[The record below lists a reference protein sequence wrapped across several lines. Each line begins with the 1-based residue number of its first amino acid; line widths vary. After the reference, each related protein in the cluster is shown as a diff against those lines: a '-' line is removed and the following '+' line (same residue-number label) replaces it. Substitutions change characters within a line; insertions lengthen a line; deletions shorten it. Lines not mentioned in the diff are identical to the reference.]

1 MNHLVR
7 SSIATCFIAAI
18 CTIATTLGG
27 AIAAED
33 FPHHTIKI
41 VVPVPPGPLLDVVPR
56 IVADKLS
63 AKWNVPV
70 IIENRPGAA
79 QNLGAEAV
87 ARSDP
92 DGYTLLASPPGPL
105 VVSGHLR
112 SQLNFDPDAF
122 VPVSLMVKLPTVLVV
137 NPKVPASNL
146 QELLA
151 YARVNPGKLTFGSPG
166 TGSTPHLA
174 TEQLMKAAG
183 IRLVHVPYQG
193 MAPAMN
199 DLIGGHIDMMID
211 LYGNVAGSIKES
223 KLKLLAVTT
232 PARLPQE
239 PAVPT
244 ISEALPGFAHVEWFA
259 IVAPPKTPDAI
270 AAKLSIAIAEILA
283 LPDVAKRLDDL
294 AAVPVGGTPDQAAT
308 FIKAEDAR
316 WKELIDT
323 TGLKIN

>member
-1 MNHLVR
+1 MNRLVR
-7 SSIATCFIAAI
+7 SSIATGLIAAM
-18 CTIATTLGG
+18 CTIATTLKG

-33 FPHHTIKI
+33 FPHRTIKI

-56 IVADKLS
+56 IVAEKLS
-63 AKWNVPV
+63 AKWGVAV

-112 SQLNFDPDAF
+112 SKLNFDPDAF
-122 VPVSLMVKLPTVLVV
+122 VPVSLMVKLPTVLVI

-151 YARVNPGKLTFGSPG
+151 YAKANPGKLTFGSPG

-211 LYGNVAGSIKES
+211 LYGNVAGSIKEG
-223 KLKLLAVTT
+223 KLRLLAVTA
-232 PARLPQE
+232 PARLQQE

-244 ISEALPGFAHVEWFA
+244 ISEAVPGFAHAEWFA
-259 IVAPPKTPDAI
+259 IVAPPKTPGDI
-270 AAKLSIAIAEILA
+270 AAKLSAAIAEVLA
-283 LPDVAKRLDDL
+283 LPDVAGRMADL
-294 AAVPVGGTPDQAAT
+294 AAVPVGSTPDEAAA
-308 FIKAEDAR
+308 FIKTESAR
-316 WKELIDT
+316 WRELIDT

>member
-1 MNHLVR
+1 MSHLVR
-7 SSIATCFIAAI
+7 SSIATCLVAVM

-41 VVPVPPGPLLDVVPR
+41 IVPVPPGPLLDVVPR

-112 SQLNFDPDAF
+112 THLNFDPNAF
-122 VPVSLMVKLPTVLVV
+122 VPVSLMVKLPTVLVI

-146 QELLA
+146 GELLA
-151 YARVNPGKLTFGSPG
+151 YARANPGKLTFGSPG
-166 TGSTPHLA
+166 IGSTPHLA

-199 DLIGGHIDMMID
+199 DLMGGHIDMMID
-211 LYGNVAGSIKES
+211 LYGNVAGSIKEG
-223 KLKLLAVTT
+223 KLRLLAVTT
-232 PARLPQE
+232 PERLPQE

-244 ISEALPGFAHVEWFA
+244 ISEVVPGFAHVEWFVM
-259 IVAPPKTPDAI
+259 VAPPKTPDAI
-270 AAKLSIAIAEILA
+270 AAKLSAAIAEILA
-283 LPDVAKRLDDL
+283 LPDVARRLADL
-294 AAVPVGGTPDQAAT
+294 AAIPVGGTPDEAAS
-308 FIKAEDAR
+308 FIKAENTR
-316 WKELIDT
+316 WKQLIDT
-323 TGLKIN
+323 TGLKID

>member
-7 SSIATCFIAAI
+7 PSIETCIVAAVFTIAA
-18 CTIATTLGG
+18 ALGG
-27 AIAAED
+27 AAAED
-33 FPHHTIKI
+33 FPHRTIKI

-63 AKWNVPV
+63 AKWSVPV

-105 VVSGHLR
+105 AVSGHLR
-112 SQLNFDPDAF
+112 THLNFDPDAF
-122 VPVSLMVKLPTVLVV
+122 VPVSLMVKLPTVLVI

-151 YARVNPGKLTFGSPG
+151 YARANPGKLTFGSPG

-199 DLIGGHIDMMID
+199 DLMGGHIDMMID
-211 LYGNVAGSIKES
+211 LYGNVEGSIKEG
-223 KLKLLAVTT
+223 KLRLLAVTT

-244 ISEALPGFAHVEWFA
+244 ISEVVPGFAHVEWFA
-259 IVAPPKTPDAI
+259 MVAPPKTPEVI
-270 AAKLSIAIAEILA
+270 VAKLSAAIAEILA
-283 LPDVAKRLDDL
+283 LPDVTKRLADL
-294 AAVPVGGTPDQAAT
+294 AAVPVGGTPNDAAS
-308 FIKAEDAR
+308 FIKAENAR
-316 WKELIDT
+316 WKQLIDS
-323 TGLKIN
+323 TGLKID